1 MIDGFYS
8 LYVYDS
14 GVEFEKETLSSLGKK
29 PSTTHA
35 DEGGTGI
42 GFMNTFETL
51 KKCKA
56 SMIINEYGKP
66 SKDNYT
72 KVIMIRFDKKDE
84 FKISSYKIEDIDI
97 ENN

>member
-1 MIDGFYS
+1 
-8 LYVYDS
+8 
-14 GVEFEKETLSSLGKK
+14 
-29 PSTTHA
+29 
-35 DEGGTGI
+35 
-42 GFMNTFETL
+42 
-51 KKCKA
+51 
-56 SMIINEYGKP
+56 MIINEYGKP